1 MDNCGN
7 HLINLGISSST
18 AAFLPLFTIELEDV
32 VGSIQSLSTR
42 FTQLSTSFMDI
53 FTRLTSTFTLYPQ
66 KWVTPIT
73 TIFIYKYLSPQANLW
88 AALQRST
95 HSVNRAFYAK
105 LSNLE
110 GVYSQTNEMRASA

>member
-1 MDNCGN
+1 
-7 HLINLGISSST
+7 
-18 AAFLPLFTIELEDV
+18 
-32 VGSIQSLSTR
+32 
-42 FTQLSTSFMDI
+42 MDI
-53 FTRLTSTFTLYPQ
+53 FTGLTSTFTLYPQ